1 MKQRSL
7 YYLSDR
13 TGITA
18 EVLGHSLITQFDNIS
33 WRKQT
38 IPFLDNVE
46 KAQAAVKRI
55 DAAAQDDGVPPLLF
69 STLVDSD
76 VRAVIEQSQGI
87 LYDFFDAFI
96 APMEK
101 ELGQKSLHAIG
112 RSHGIVNDISYLK
125 RIGALN
131 YALAHDD
138 GAIISDFESADII
151 LIGVSRSGKTPTC
164 LNLAL
169 QYGIAAAN
177 YPLTEEDME
186 WVRLPKLLQP
196 FKDKLYGLWIE
207 PIRLHK
213 IRQERRPNS
222 RYASLTQCKTEMLW
236 LQQVYRHERIPYLNT
251 TAISIEEITTTILHQ
266 ARLKRQLYG

>member
-7 YYLSDR
+7 YYISDR

-33 WRKQT
+33 WRQQT

-46 KAQAAVKRI
+46 KAAAAVKRI
-55 DAAAQDDGVPPLLF
+55 NAAAQNDGLPPLLF
-69 STLVDSD
+69 STLVNSD
-76 VRAVIEQSQGI
+76 VRTIIEQSQGI

-101 ELGQKSLHAIG
+101 ELEQTSLHAIG
-112 RSHGIVNDISYLK
+112 RSHGIINEVSYLK

-138 GAIISDFESADII
+138 GAIISGFDRADII

-186 WVRLPKLLQP
+186 WVRLPKLLQT

-222 RYASLTQCKTEMLW
+222 RYASLAQCKTEMLW
-236 LQQVYRHERIPYLNT
+236 LQQLYRHEHIPYLNT
-251 TAISIEEITTTILHQ
+251 TAISIEEITTSILHQ

>member
-33 WRKQT
+33 WHKQT
-38 IPFLDNVE
+38 IPFVDNVE
-46 KAQAAVKRI
+46 KAQAVVKRI
-55 DAAAQDDGVPPLLF
+55 NAAAQDDGVPPLLF
-69 STLVDSD
+69 STLVNSE
-76 VRAVIEQSQGI
+76 VRAVIAQSQGI
-87 LYDFFDAFI
+87 LYDFFDTFI

-101 ELGQKSLHAIG
+101 ELGESSLHAIG
-112 RSHGIVNDISYLK
+112 RSHGIVNEISYLK

-138 GAIISDFESADII
+138 GAIISDFDQAEII

-177 YPLTEEDME
+177 YPLTEEDMD

-213 IRQERRPNS
+213 IRQERRANS
-222 RYASLTQCKTEMLW
+222 RYASLAQCKKEMLW
-236 LQQVYRHERIPYLNT
+236 LQQLYRRERIPYLNT

-266 ARLKRQLYG
+266 AHLKRQLYG

>member
-33 WRKQT
+33 WHKQT
-38 IPFLDNVE
+38 IPFVDNVD

-55 DAAAQDDGVPPLLF
+55 NAAAQNDGMPPLLF
-69 STLVDSD
+69 STLVNSE
-76 VRAVIEQSQGI
+76 VRAVIAQSQGI
-87 LYDFFDAFI
+87 LYDFFDTFI

-101 ELGQKSLHAIG
+101 ELGESSLHAIG
-112 RSHGIVNDISYLK
+112 RSHGIVNEISYLK

-138 GAIISDFESADII
+138 GAIISDFDQAEII

-177 YPLTEEDME
+177 YPLTEEDMD

-213 IRQERRPNS
+213 IRQERRANS
-222 RYASLTQCKTEMLW
+222 RYASLAQCKKEMLW
-236 LQQVYRHERIPYLNT
+236 LQQLYRRERIPYLNT

-266 ARLKRQLYG
+266 AHLKRQLYG